1 MLPAVAGMGL
11 GAAELGLN
19 ALDKGL
25 VPALRESLPGQ
36 ALEYVGLLDTPVA
49 PAPILD
55 MSAVPT
61 ITSSA
66 TQVPAAPPPVDQI
79 INSGAFDDYGTV
91 TARRL
96 GLGAQDYHREATAN
110 QMADAE
116 ARRLAAERVVQARF
130 DAGPEL
136 VARRNLAR
144 AGDMA
149 GGPAAYTQQ
158 GVVPTGITVSD
169 RLPMSSARSP
179 SLRDPSGLGGI
190 RGTPTLAARPPT
202 LAGPATHPTIPG
214 PASMSSVSRVPPAGP
229 STLGRAAEVLGG
241 AGAGLTTEGVMGL
254 LGQKT
259 NLGSQVGAA
268 IGGAALAPFV
278 PVIGG
283 YLGGFIGGR
292 VGSMFGPGV
301 SVGPN
306 GNASLGLNNG
316 QLSVVDIGTD
326 NNQPSEPIQQFSQ
339 AMVDGINKMSA
350 DGLVQFNSVIGSPA
364 VFQKNTGLRVFD
376 GSDDGK
382 WVRAETGADLM
393 SEMLFYNLVT
403 GNAEVTN
410 PEQFRETIN
419 LMEGSATNR
428 INTILDQ
435 QAEGTFEPASMKDIR
450 KADQIGKGVEQTTEG
465 PQRSGIG
472 RATKAAIRRFPGA
485 GSYITQQGLLQ
496 DWNRARGL
504 PLNAPMRQP
513 TEAELKTSPAQRLTA
528 EKLLGARLRSGL
540 GGRGRTRGI

>member
-1 MLPAVAGMGL
+1 MLPAAAGMGF

-36 ALEYVGLLDTPVA
+36 ALQYVGLLDTPVA

-55 MSAVPT
+55 MSAGPT

-66 TQVPAAPPPVDQI
+66 TQVPAAPPPVDQ
-79 INSGAFDDYGTV
+79 TV

-96 GLGAQDYHREATAN
+96 GLGARDYHREATAN

-116 ARRLAAERVVQARF
+116 ARRLAAERVVRARTAGMRPP
-130 DAGPEL
+130 AGPEM
-136 VARRNLAR
+136 VARRELAR

-158 GVVPTGITVSD
+158 GAVPTGITVSD

-202 LAGPATHPTIPG
+202 FAGPATHPTIPG

-382 WVRAETGADLM
+382 WVRADTGADLM

-450 KADQIGKGVEQTTEG
+450 KADQIGKGLEQTTEG

-472 RATKAAIRRFPGA
+472 RATKAAIGRFPGA

>member
-1 MLPAVAGMGL
+1 MFPSAGFTTDYSTIPSSYQNPYSPTPPPPPVFPTTSAVPTQAFSAPPPLGGQQRKPPVLPAVAGMGF

-36 ALEYVGLLDTPVA
+36 ALEYVGLLDSPASVA
-49 PAPILD
+49 PA
-55 MSAVPT
+55 MSGPVINRSPLGGVRALTQIPLPP
-61 ITSSA
+61 SSGGA
-66 TQVPAAPPPVDQI
+66 FAAGAAGPPPVPMQ
-79 INSGAFDDYGTV
+79 
-91 TARRL
+91 
-96 GLGAQDYHREATAN
+96 H
-110 QMADAE
+110 
-116 ARRLAAERVVQARF
+116 
-130 DAGPEL
+130 AG
-136 VARRNLAR
+136 
-144 AGDMA
+144 
-149 GGPAAYTQQ
+149 
-158 GVVPTGITVSD
+158 
-169 RLPMSSARSP
+169 
-179 SLRDPSGLGGI
+179 
-190 RGTPTLAARPPT
+190 
-202 LAGPATHPTIPG
+202 
-214 PASMSSVSRVPPAGP
+214 VPPAGP
-229 STLGRAAEVLGG
+229 STLGQAANILGG

-254 LGQKT
+254 LGRKT

-410 PEQFRETIN
+410 PEQFRETVN

>member
-1 MLPAVAGMGL
+1 MLPAAAGMGF

-25 VPALRESLPGQ
+25 VPALRESVPGQ
-36 ALEYVGLLDTPVA
+36 ALQYVGLLDTPVA

-55 MSAVPT
+55 MSAGPTAVPT

-66 TQVPAAPPPVDQI
+66 TQVPAAPPPVDQ
-79 INSGAFDDYGTV
+79 TV

-96 GLGAQDYHREATAN
+96 GLGARDYHREATAN

-116 ARRLAAERVVQARF
+116 ARRLAAERVVRARTAGMRPP
-130 DAGPEL
+130 AGPEM
-136 VARRNLAR
+136 VARRELAR

-158 GVVPTGITVSD
+158 GAVPTGITV
-169 RLPMSSARSP
+169 PARN
-179 SLRDPSGLGGI
+179 LGI
-190 RGTPTLAARPPT
+190 RRTPTLAARPPT
-202 LAGPATHPTIPG
+202 FAGPATHPTIPG

-382 WVRAETGADLM
+382 WVRADTGADLM

-450 KADQIGKGVEQTTEG
+450 KADQIGKGLTQTTEG

-472 RATKAAIRRFPGA
+472 RATKAAIGRFPGA